1 MKTIKIKANLTKE
14 QEAFEI
20 AKQILKNPILIGTN
34 NEILLI
40 GDNEIEIQNLKSII
54 EIERV
59 PNEPLMIICS
69 CCDINFEKNTGS
81 KIKVNYGGL
90 VKQLEYCSEK
100 CRSVLVEILPEN
112 RYTINN
118 RKQLKS
124 ANLY

>member
-54 EIERV
+54 EIERA
-59 PNEPLMIICS
+59 E
-69 CCDINFEKNTGS
+69 
-81 KIKVNYGGL
+81 
-90 VKQLEYCSEK
+90 EYF
-100 CRSVLVEILPEN
+100 VHMPYLGF
-112 RYTINN
+112 T
-118 RKQLKS
+118 
-124 ANLY
+124 